1 MANEMTAHN
10 ERGGLGAIPLFRKLA
25 PSAIEKMEGLMVKVA
40 FKAGDTVF
48 LQHEPGNALYVVDCG
63 RVRIWVRDRD
73 ASEVTLSEFKPGDFF
88 GEMSVLDGGKRSA
101 NATALVDTTLH
112 CLRREDFEGFLV
124 EHPQAALEV
133 IRGFGARLRQTNL
146 LVSQRATRNAN
157 IVHEQSLSA
166 LDRLAIAITDKV
178 GSIGFFLIIA
188 AWTVLWTGY
197 NILASEV
204 AALHWR
210 SFDPFPAFVAY
221 LLISNVIQILLMPLI
236 MVGQNIQGRHSETR
250 AELDFEVNQKAE
262 KEVMATLQHLERNTD
277 LLLQL
282 MQHLD
287 CRVSEEELRAIAAE
301 KQLARKMGAVTET
314 TASKPIASR
323 KDRFVE

>member
-1 MANEMTAHN
+1 MANEIMAGT
-10 ERGGLGAIPLFRKLA
+10 ERLGLGAIPLFKKLSPA
-25 PSAIEKMEGLMVKVA
+25 AIEKMSGLMVGVS
-40 FKAGDTVF
+40 FKAGDTIF
-48 LQHEPGNALYVVDCG
+48 LQHEPGDALYVVDSG
-63 RVRIWVRDRD
+63 KVRVWVRDRD

-101 NATALVDTTLH
+101 NATAVVDTTLH
-112 CLRREDFEGFLV
+112 CLRRKDFEGFLA
-124 EHPQAALEV
+124 EHPQVALEV

-157 IVHEQSLSA
+157 VVHEQSLSA

-188 AWTVLWTGY
+188 GWTVLWTGY

-204 AALHWR
+204 PALHWPA
-210 SFDPFPAFVAY
+210 FDPFPAFVAY

-262 KEVMATLQHLERNTD
+262 KEVMATLLHLERNTD

-301 KQLARKMGAVTET
+301 KQLGRKIGAVIP
-314 TASKPIASR
+314 TATRAREPS
-323 KDRFVE
+323 

>member
-1 MANEMTAHN
+1 MASDMTDGS
-10 ERGGLGAIPLFRKLA
+10 ERPGLAAIPLFRQLSPA
-25 PSAIEKMEGLMVKVA
+25 ACEKISGLMVKVS
-40 FKAGDTVF
+40 FKAGDTIF
-48 LQHEPGNALYVVDCG
+48 LQNELGDALYVVDSG
-63 RVRIWVRDRD
+63 SVRIWVRDGD
-73 ASEVTLSEFKPGDFF
+73 INEVTLSELKPGDFF

-101 NATALVDTTLH
+101 NATAMVDTTLH
-112 CLRREDFEGFLV
+112 RLPRNEFEDFLV
-124 EHPQAALEV
+124 EHPQTALEV
-133 IRGFGARLRQTNL
+133 LRGTGARLRQTNV
-146 LVSQRATRNAN
+146 LVSQRVTRNAN

-204 AALHWR
+204 PALHWPA
-210 SFDPFPAFVAY
+210 FDPFPAFVAY

-236 MVGQNIQGRHSETR
+236 MVGQNLQGRHSETR

-262 KEVMATLQHLERNTD
+262 KEVMTTLLHLERNTD

-301 KQLARKMGAVTET
+301 KQLARQVSVALPGAARESTQ
-314 TASKPIASR
+314 
-323 KDRFVE
+323 

>member
-1 MANEMTAHN
+1 LE
-10 ERGGLGAIPLFRKLA
+10 
-25 PSAIEKMEGLMVKVA
+25 
-40 FKAGDTVF
+40 
-48 LQHEPGNALYVVDCG
+48 HEPGDALYVVDSG
-63 RVRIWVRDRD
+63 SVRIWMHDKD
-73 ASEVTLSEFKPGDFF
+73 ASEVTLSEFKPGNFF

-112 CLRREDFEGFLV
+112 CLHRKDFEGFLV
-124 EHPQAALEV
+124 EHPQSALEV
-133 IRGFGARLRQTNL
+133 IRGFGSRLRQTNL

-188 AWTVLWTGY
+188 GWTVLWTGY

-204 AALHWR
+204 PALHWPA
-210 SFDPFPAFVAY
+210 FDPFPAFVAY

-262 KEVMATLQHLERNTD
+262 KEVMTTLLHLERNTD

-301 KQLARKMGAVTET
+301 KQLGRKMGAVIPAAARAET
-314 TASKPIASR
+314 PS
-323 KDRFVE
+323 